1 MVIDR
6 DGGKWTLVDFSL
18 PFHPK
23 VSNKEQEKVKKY
35 ERLASEVSRMH
46 GGWRQVV
53 PIVVGALGVV
63 PKRLDGWLKRLG
75 IGDWWVAYV
84 CHYWNCCARTR
95 NSQVP

>member
-18 PFHPK
+18 PFDPK

-35 ERLASEVSRMH
+35 ERLAAEVSRMH

-75 IGDWWVAYV
+75 IGDWWVADV
-84 CHYWNCCARTR
+84 CHYWNCCA
-95 NSQVP
+95 